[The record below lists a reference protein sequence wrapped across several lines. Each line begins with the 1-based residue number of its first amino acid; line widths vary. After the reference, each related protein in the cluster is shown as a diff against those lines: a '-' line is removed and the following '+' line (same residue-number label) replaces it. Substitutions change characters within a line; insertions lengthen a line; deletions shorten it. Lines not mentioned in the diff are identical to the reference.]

1 MYERIKELCA
11 LKGISIQA
19 LEKEASLSNGAISK
33 WTISTPKADALYRVA
48 IILGTTSDYLL
59 TGEIEKSPAPKEGE
73 AERAEFIRLYE
84 AAPDWLRDQVRSLL
98 KAAESGHAA
107 QGADPK
113 DQ

>member
-33 WTISTPKADALYRVA
+33 WIISTPKADALYRVA
-48 IILGTTSDYLL
+48 VVLGTTSDYLL

-73 AERAEFIRLYE
+73 ARQDELTRLFS
-84 AAPDWLRDQVRSLL
+84 AADPWIQDQVLSLL
-98 KAAESGHAA
+98 RAAESAKQAPG
-107 QGADPK
+107 GGK
-113 DQ
+113 